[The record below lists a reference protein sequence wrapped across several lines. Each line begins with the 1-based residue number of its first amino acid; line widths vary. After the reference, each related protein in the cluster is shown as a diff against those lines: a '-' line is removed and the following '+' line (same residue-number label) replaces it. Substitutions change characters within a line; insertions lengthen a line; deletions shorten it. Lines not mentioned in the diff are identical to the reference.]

1 MIVGKGFDMSE
12 SGLRFEKCVEFAV
25 DGVKLPV
32 VKTVVLADVVKT
44 FEFNVG
50 HTLGMIWAPAVL
62 SYTASE
68 MQRLLDQGELR
79 ATGTLSGPPLHI
91 REFLPQASQ
100 VHNEAL
106 TERASLSNEDQF
118 RQMCAAIGRGLVFV
132 DISAANPQGR
142 KGYDAILA
150 SLIIGSW
157 TAFET
162 MAADLWEAAL
172 NEHPEKLAELSGET
186 QGFKRGEKQER
197 SQPKQVQE
205 KGGGK
210 TVYLEALTEN
220 NYDVEKKMGTILR
233 HRFGFSSLFGAR
245 MAYGAAFGEE
255 AMDVKRCVMD
265 DSLDALSAV
274 RNVLVHKSGVID
286 KDYQGR
292 KAYLKDKIPSG
303 EIGQRLSLDGVVAVG
318 FIKPALE
325 AASSLIRAVDDW
337 LIAHAPPQ

>member
-1 MIVGKGFDMSE
+1 MSE
-12 SGLRFEKCVEFAV
+12 SGLRLEKCVEFARH
-25 DGVKLPV
+25 GVEMPV
-32 VKTVVLADVVKT
+32 RKTAVLEDVVKA
-44 FEFNVG
+44 FEFNVKR
-50 HTLGMIWAPAVL
+50 TLGMIIAPAVVG
-62 SYTASE
+62 YIASD
-68 MQRLLDQGELR
+68 MQRSLDKAEFK
-79 ATGTLSGPPLHI
+79 ATGEISGPPPPFTEDILAHFSQDQL
-91 REFLPQASQ
+91 EASKQ
-100 VHNEAL
+100 RAAL
-106 TERASLSNEDQF
+106 SKRDQLA
-118 RQMCAAIGRGLVFV
+118 QMNKAFNRSLVFLEV
-132 DISAANPQGR
+132 SAADPRGR
-142 KGYDAILA
+142 TGFDAILA
-150 SLIIGSW
+150 SLIVGSW

-197 SQPKQVQE
+197 PQPKQVQE

-210 TVYLEALTEN
+210 TVYLEALREN

-233 HRFGFSSLFGAR
+233 HRFAFGSLFGAR
-245 MAYGAAFGEE
+245 MAYGAAFGET